1 MLQSVESVE
10 ILDHIFRFGKKYS
23 IGDIVII
30 SKEIFEYQFGLIK
43 VIVCENEK
51 CVFVI
56 EKNFW
61 QLASILTYMH
71 TMLIQRKVTLE
82 SALNHLNY

>member
-10 ILDHIFRFGKKYS
+10 ILDHIFRFGQKYS

-56 EKNFW
+56 EKNF
-61 QLASILTYMH
+61 
-71 TMLIQRKVTLE
+71 
-82 SALNHLNY
+82 